1 MQEEAVNTTAER
13 DFTPIFDE
21 VAEMTTE
28 QAVNILVQVA
38 GLAQESGKLNL
49 RDSVMLA
56 KAISVVTPGRI

>member
-1 MQEEAVNTTAER
+1 MQEAVQTEARE
-13 DFTPIFDE
+13 FTPIFDE
-21 VAEMTTE
+21 IAEMTPE

>member
-1 MQEEAVNTTAER
+1 MQEAVVNEATRE
-13 DFTPIFDE
+13 FTPIFDE
-21 VAEMTTE
+21 IAEMTPE
-28 QAVNILVQVA
+28 QAINILVQVA

>member
-1 MQEEAVNTTAER
+1 MQEAVQTEARE
-13 DFTPIFDE
+13 FTPIFDE
-21 VAEMTTE
+21 VAEMTPE

>member
-1 MQEEAVNTTAER
+1 MQEAVQTEARE
-13 DFTPIFDE
+13 FTPIFDE
-21 VAEMTTE
+21 VAEMTPE
-28 QAVNILVQVA
+28 QAINILVQVA